1 MLPSRRN
8 MEGYFMKADTLM
20 KWMRSVCQ
28 LSEDKSI
35 EEIEVRFLANPG
47 NVELNVSSVLLDKE
61 GILWLDM
68 RSLKEDQE
76 IRS

>member
-1 MLPSRRN
+1 
-8 MEGYFMKADTLM
+8 MKADTLM